1 LTEEYIQKQKK
12 LFEDNL
18 DVKKKKLMQAERIL
32 QLEHLKNE
40 GNPATADQSLWWNK
54 IASMDDDEMDML
66 PYGFVKKYGT
76 FAQNILQ
83 LQ

>member
-1 LTEEYIQKQKK
+1 MTEEYIQKQKK

-40 GNPATADQSLWWNK
+40 NNPTTADQSLWWNK
-54 IASMDDDEMDML
+54 IASMDDAEMDML